1 MIRFLL
7 VVSLLLPRTSLG
19 QPLKDSDKETLNVDG
34 YEIDMLEL
42 FPKTRIRLKE
52 PMLCM
57 GEWDYAHTKGFV
69 LDSVAERDAEV
80 ARAKAD
86 RDSICEKSK
95 SDIRASH
102 AVVEAKLRLDLN
114 LKTEKLVLTSASLE
128 NTKAA
133 HRTDLI
139 HHYVVE
145 GVLSAAL
152 LGVISFLI
160 IKN

>member
-1 MIRFLL
+1 MIRIILII
-7 VVSLLLPRTSLG
+7 SLLLPRSAFS
-19 QPLKDSDKETLNVDG
+19 QPLEDGDKEILTVDG
-34 YEIDMLEL
+34 YDIEMLEL
-42 FPKTRIRLKE
+42 FPKNKIRLKE
-52 PMLCM
+52 PVLCM
-57 GEWDYAHTKGFV
+57 GEWDYTHTKGFI

-86 RDSICEKSK
+86 RDSICETSK
-95 SDIRASH
+95 AGIRASH
-102 AVVEAKLRLDLN
+102 ATVESKLRLDLQ
-114 LKTEKLVLTSASLE
+114 LKTEKLVFTSASLDSI
-128 NTKAA
+128 KAA